1 MMRFT
6 GNMVGFICSIWY
18 AWMFDDESSVCLTVD
33 TVKSRCACWTM
44 INQKLVVC
52 VSVGLP
58 VIQTNSLV
66 IQPTW
71 QQLSLVNST

>member
-1 MMRFT
+1 MASRWCDAQ
-6 GNMVGFICSIWY
+6 VIWWASY
-18 AWMFDDESSVCLTVD
+18 AWMFNDESSVCLTVD

-58 VIQTNSLV
+58 VIQTNSPV
-66 IQPTW
+66 IQPT
-71 QQLSLVNST
+71 